1 MKPTRNV
8 RLGRICK
15 KHPELNGLRY
25 VGNSCCTECCIQA
38 SRKHY
43 ANLELTP
50 AQKIT
55 TLLGEVAKLKAEN
68 EAIRKTLAE
77 CTDSLHAEMLQKFGG
92 QLPGDMHPVTRR
104 EYDRDMAEVSG
115 YRAAMSSGE
124 QS

>member
-55 TLLGEVAKLKAEN
+55 TLLGEIAQLKAEN
-68 EAIRKTLAE
+68 ETLRKNSERYVWLRDKSE
-77 CTDSLHAEMLQKFGG
+77 NLHGFYLSTPIWMTGVRFSKQNV
-92 QLPGDMHPVTRR
+92 DDTI
-104 EYDRDMAEVSG
+104 D
-115 YRAAMSSGE
+115 AAMLTGD

>member
-25 VGNSCCTECCIQA
+25 VGNSCCTECCIEA
-38 SRKHY
+38 SRKYY

-55 TLLGEVAKLKAEN
+55 TLLGEIAQLKTEN
-68 EAIRKTLAE
+68 DTLRKNSERYVWLRDKSE
-77 CTDSLHAEMLQKFGG
+77 NLHGFYLSTPLWMTGVRFSQ
-92 QLPGDMHPVTRR
+92 QNVDDTI
-104 EYDRDMAEVSG
+104 D
-115 YRAAMSSGE
+115 AAMLTGD